1 MSSRR
6 TLSVLALAGWLA
18 LMVLLQPINH
28 DEDQYVAAAALA
40 ARGLLP
46 FRDFLYLQM
55 PLQPFI
61 LGPLAAVTPG
71 WTLLALRLANAAF
84 ALAAII
90 GVYGALRRHGAGDRT
105 AAWAS
110 GLLAFSVPFAYGARV
125 ARNDA
130 LPTALMAMTLWALAG
145 TPGRTRLL
153 LAGLALGLATSA
165 KISLAL
171 PLAAVGLW
179 LVWQAL
185 ARHLRA
191 GWVDVLAYGAGGVI
205 GLLPSLAA
213 RIAHPGAFDYGVLR
227 FPVEASAAWYL
238 GNGLDRR
245 LTLAGKLFD
254 SVLALAQ
261 GPALPALVL
270 VALVAVRRRQFGM
283 LEALLFGAL
292 VGALLPTP
300 TWPQYFMP
308 MLPPLFV
315 LLGRDIDRMPRLAR
329 PALTSVAAATA
340 VALLAIGGVAWQR
353 AEAPAALAVTAD
365 ARWIG
370 AQVSGPGAIA
380 SLSVARVVDS
390 GHRFDARFA
399 GGAAFYRTAGDR
411 SRTELRRW
419 RMTSPQTLAADLDR
433 RPPAALLTGYE
444 GANGVN
450 RRRQPDAGL
459 AAWARSRG
467 YRRVPTPDGQGTL
480 WLPPHPA
487 VAQDRSIAGP
497 KGPAAAAG

>member
-1 MSSRR
+1 MSIPRYF
-6 TLSVLALAGWLA
+6 SVLALAGWLA

-40 ARGLLP
+40 GQGLLP
-46 FRDFLYLQM
+46 FRDFLYLQT
-55 PLQPFI
+55 PLQPYV
-61 LGPLAAVTPG
+61 LGPLAAITPG

-84 ALAAII
+84 GLATII

-105 AAWAS
+105 AAWAG

-130 LPTALMAMTLWALAG
+130 LPTALMALALWALAG
-145 TPGRTRLL
+145 SPGRTRLL

-165 KISLAL
+165 KISLAP

-179 LVWQAL
+179 LAWQAL
-185 ARHLRA
+185 SQRSRA
-191 GWVDVLAYGAGGVI
+191 GWAAVFAYGSGGVL

-213 RIAHPGAFDYGVLR
+213 RAANPGVFDYGVLR
-227 FPVEASAAWYL
+227 FAVEAAPAWYL
-238 GNGLDRR
+238 GNGLDAR

-254 SVLALAQ
+254 SIVALAQ

-270 VALVAVRRRQFGM
+270 VAVVAMQRRRFGL
-283 LEALLFGAL
+283 LEALLLGAII
-292 VGALLPTP
+292 GALLPTP

-329 PALTSVAAATA
+329 PALTSVAAVTG
-340 VALLAIGGVAWQR
+340 VVLLAIGGVAWQR
-353 AEAPAALAVTAD
+353 AGVPAALAVNAD
-365 ARWIG
+365 ARWMG
-370 AQVSGPGAIA
+370 AQIIGPGAIA

-390 GHRFDARFA
+390 GRRFDPRFA

-411 SRTELRRW
+411 STAELRRW
-419 RMTSPQTLAADLDR
+419 RMTAPQTLAADLDR
-433 RPPAALLTGYE
+433 HPPAALLTGYE
-444 GANGVN
+444 GASGVN
-450 RRRQPDAGL
+450 RRRQPDARL

-467 YRRVPTPDGQGTL
+467 YRRVPTPDGVGTL
-480 WLPPHPA
+480 WLPSRAA
-487 VAQDRSIAGP
+487 VVQYRAIAAT
-497 KGPAAAAG
+497 GPAAAAG